1 MIALKFNGYTFRPVR
16 KLSDGETGAML
27 TQRLESDLEHRAV
40 FSRAN
45 GGKYS
50 HAAFYAAMGKTDA
63 DIFTAKRRARTT
75 CRVGLNCLFTTTNN

>member
-50 HAAFYAAMGKTDA
+50 HAAFYAAMGKIDA
-63 DIFTAKRRARTT
+63 DIFYCQETRKNYLP
-75 CRVGLNCLFTTTNN
+75 CRSELFIYNN

>member
-1 MIALKFNGYTFRPVR
+1 MITYKFNGYTFRPVR

-63 DIFTAKRRARTT
+63 DIFYCQETHKNYLP
-75 CRVGLNCLFTTTNN
+75 CKSELFIYNN